1 METLAI
7 ELPPQLYDELSER
20 AAKREQTPARFVEE
34 LLTELMLPPHPYVEV
49 IESRSGPKAVVK
61 GSRIGVD
68 VVIGYIKAGYGPDDL
83 VNEILPQLT
92 LAQVYDVLSYYEDH
106 RVTIDE
112 LLQTDLHQVW
122 RDQLTQR
129 LGEAATQQ
137 LLGQ

>member
-1 METLAI
+1 M
-7 ELPPQLYDELSER
+7 
-20 AAKREQTPARFVEE
+20 
-34 LLTELMLPPHPYVEV
+34 
-49 IESRSGPKAVVK
+49 
-61 GSRIGVD
+61 
-68 VVIGYIKAGYGPDDL
+68 GYIKAGYGPDDL

-112 LLQTDLHQVW
+112 LLQTDFHQVW
-122 RDQLTQR
+122 RDQLPQR